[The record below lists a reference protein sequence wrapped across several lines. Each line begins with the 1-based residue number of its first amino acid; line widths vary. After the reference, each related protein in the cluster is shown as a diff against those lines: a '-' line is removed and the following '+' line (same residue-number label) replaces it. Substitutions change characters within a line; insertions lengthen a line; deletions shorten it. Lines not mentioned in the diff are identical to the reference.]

1 MSARLVPTGVR
12 VPRLNALRAAWY
24 AQPCSIVLVA
34 AIDADDSKGTRAGKD
49 AFHLRIRVH
58 AFHVLRINKMLSC
71 DGADRCALL
80 PPPLIGALS
89 CPSADRRAL
98 PRIAFYFAQPKGGSL
113 LGIFVFWVPQGVC
126 ARVAIGQVLLS
137 VRCKEA
143 NAAVA
148 AEALRR
154 AKFKFPGRQKVI
166 ASRKWA
172 FTKIARADFVKW
184 KQENRLVHNGVN
196 AKVGSHHTT
205 LMEPPLHCTLFCAA
219 SLLIVLP

>member
-1 MSARLVPTGVR
+1 MGEGERVKRGV
-12 VPRLNALRAAWY
+12 
-24 AQPCSIVLVA
+24 
-34 AIDADDSKGTRAGKD
+34 GG
-49 AFHLRIRVH
+49 
-58 AFHVLRINKMLSC
+58 
-71 DGADRCALL
+71 GADGVQQAHDQVRGRARTPSTCASACT
-80 PPPLIGALS
+80 PSTSSASTKCSPATAPIG
-89 CPSADRRAL
+89 CRA
-98 PRIAFYFAQPKGGSL
+98 FGK
-113 LGIFVFWVPQGVC
+113 PQGVC